1 MHRVCLLQPVMQTL
15 MGLRV
20 LLYTHVG
27 NIHLIDMKDRESYK
41 NREFTKSLYGQDFD
55 SKDEGVTLLEFGDGS
70 NNGFAFSRHLGFNTY
85 AGISG
90 VGLGFPYS
98 LGSPLQTE

>member
-1 MHRVCLLQPVMQTL
+1 MHRVYLLQPVMQTL
-15 MGLRV
+15 MGLRF

-55 SKDEGVTLLEFGDGS
+55 SKDEGVTLLESGDVVIMDS
-70 NNGFAFSRHLGFNTY
+70 P
-85 AGISG
+85 
-90 VGLGFPYS
+90 FPDTWAS
-98 LGSPLQTE
+98 THMLE